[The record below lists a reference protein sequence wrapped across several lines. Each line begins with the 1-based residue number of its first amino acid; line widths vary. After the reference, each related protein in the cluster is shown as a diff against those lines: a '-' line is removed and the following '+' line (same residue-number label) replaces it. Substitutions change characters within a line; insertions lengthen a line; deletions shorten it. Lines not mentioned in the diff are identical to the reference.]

1 MELRIEMERE
11 DNTMT
16 PSDTSPRRKWHPL
29 RAVEWLGLALALIG
43 YFGPWIPHPTAA
55 LTVTGRELAE
65 FAKFFPQVQ
74 SGTSPVVR
82 ALFVAPLLATSILA
96 GLLANAHLR
105 APVQRILATVALSAP
120 ALLAL
125 PPYPFLG
132 AAEYRVQLILAVG
145 GGMLTLLTLLTNR
158 LPDVARGVLVTL
170 VAVGGFGIAAVQ
182 FARLHP
188 LVVGLYGSA
197 LPLGWG
203 LWVCGAGLG
212 LVALFG
218 VLRAVG
224 RYPAR
229 T

>member
-1 MELRIEMERE
+1 MERE
-11 DNTMT
+11 DNVMT
-16 PSDTSPRRKWHPL
+16 PSDTSPRREWRPL
-29 RAVEWLGLALALIG
+29 RAVEWLGLALALVG

-74 SGTSPVVR
+74 SGTSPIMR

-96 GLLANAHLR
+96 GLLANEWLR
-105 APVQRILATVALSAP
+105 SPAQRILATVALSAP

-125 PPYPFLG
+125 PPYPFLT

-145 GGMLTLLTLLTNR
+145 GGTLALLTLLTGR
-158 LPDVARGVLVTL
+158 LPDAVRGILIAL

-182 FARLHP
+182 FALLHP
-188 LVVGLYGSA
+188 LVVSLYGSV

-203 LWVCGAGLG
+203 LLACGAGLG

-218 VLRAVG
+218 VFRVTG